1 MDQGKGTRIATNVK
15 VKLIFLG
22 GVAEVG
28 KNMFV
33 LEHGD
38 DIIVVDCGVAFPH
51 EEQPGVDLVLP
62 DITYLRQN
70 RQKVRAIFIT
80 HGHEDHIGSLPY
92 LLPDINVPLYA
103 TKLTLGLISVKLKE
117 VGLLEKAEL
126 IEFNPDTNDKID
138 AGVFSVEPFR
148 VCHSIPDAVGLG
160 ISTPAGLIVHTGDFK
175 LDETP
180 IDGRQTDY
188 AKLEAFKKRGVRLL
202 ISDCVH
208 IESRG
213 FTPSERVVGETYEEV
228 FATAGGRIIVATFA
242 SLIARIQQVID
253 TAAKFNRKV
262 ATLGRSLEN
271 NVKIAMELGYLTDPD
286 RVLIDSK
293 EAANLPDAKVV
304 YIVTGSQGEPMAVL
318 SRIAKGDHREVKVGP
333 GDTVIVSATPIPGN
347 ETSVYRI
354 INQIFRSGA
363 EVIYSA
369 RARVHVS
376 GHASR
381 DELAK
386 MFEMVSPRDVVP
398 FHGEHRHMAL
408 YADMAMEQGLS
419 PDRITFAEIGDVIEI
434 DNDSVQVNGRVDA
447 GYVYVDGIT
456 VGAVGDVVIRDRR
469 ALSSE
474 GILMV
479 VVSVDRE
486 TGLIVAGPE
495 IMTRGFVYA
504 KEANELLE
512 STKNHLRAMLGEYT
526 NGHQTDDWGYLSRQ
540 LRDATAQFLYKETR
554 RRPMILP
561 MVMEV

>member
-1 MDQGKGTRIATNVK
+1 
-15 VKLIFLG
+15 LG

-33 LEHGD
+33 LEYED

-51 EEQPGVDLVLP
+51 EEQPGIDLVLP
-62 DITYLRQN
+62 DIAYLRQN
-70 RQKVRAIFIT
+70 RNRVRAIFIT

-103 TKLTLGLISVKLKE
+103 TKLTLGLISVKLE
-117 VGLLEKAEL
+117 ERGLLKSAEL
-126 IEFNPDTNDKID
+126 IEFDPDSDEKLT
-138 AGVFSVEPFR
+138 AGVFTVEPFR
-148 VCHSIPDAVGLG
+148 VCHSIPDAVGFG
-160 ISTPAGLIVHTGDFK
+160 ITTPVGLIVHTGDFK
-175 LDETP
+175 FDDTP
-180 IDGRQTDY
+180 IDGRTTDY
-188 AKLEAFKKRGVRLL
+188 AKLDVFRNRGVRLL

-208 IESRG
+208 IESG
-213 FTPSERVVGETYEEV
+213 GSTPSERIVGETYEQI
-228 FATAGGRIIVATFA
+228 FAESNGRIIIATFA
-242 SLIARIQQVID
+242 SLIARIQQIID
-253 TAAKFNRKV
+253 TAALFDRKV

-271 NVKIAMELGYLTDPD
+271 NVRVAMELGYLTDSG
-286 RVLIDSK
+286 RVLVDSK
-293 EAANLPDAKVV
+293 EAAQLPDNKVV

-318 SRIAKGDHREVKVGP
+318 SRIAKGDHREVSVHE

-347 ETSVYRI
+347 ETSVFRI
-354 INQIFRSGA
+354 INQLFRSGA

-369 RARVHVS
+369 RALVHVS

-381 DELAK
+381 DELGR
-386 MFEMVSPRDVVP
+386 MLDLVQPRDVVP

-408 YADMAMEQGLS
+408 YADLAMEHGLTS
-419 PDRITFAEIGDVIEI
+419 DHVHFAEIGDVIEI
-434 DNDSVQVNGRVDA
+434 SNDNVVIEKRVDS
-447 GYVYVDGIT
+447 GYVYVDGIS

-486 TGLIVAGPE
+486 TGIIVAGPE
-495 IMTRGFVYA
+495 ILTRGFVHA
-504 KEANELLE
+504 KESNDLLE
-512 STKNHLRAMLGEYT
+512 ATKSHLRDTLSEYT

-540 LRDATAQFLYKETR
+540 LRDTTAQFLYKETR

>member
-1 MDQGKGTRIATNVK
+1 
-15 VKLIFLG
+15 LG

-33 LEHGD
+33 LEYED

-51 EEQPGVDLVLP
+51 EEQPGIDLVLP
-62 DITYLRQN
+62 DIAYLRQN
-70 RQKVRAIFIT
+70 RNRVRAIFIT

-103 TKLTLGLISVKLKE
+103 TKLTLGLISVILE
-117 VGLLEKAEL
+117 ERGLLKSAEL
-126 IEFNPDTNDKID
+126 IEFDPDSDEKLT
-138 AGVFSVEPFR
+138 AGVFTVEPFR
-148 VCHSIPDAVGLG
+148 VCHSIPDAVGFG
-160 ISTPAGLIVHTGDFK
+160 ITTPVGLIVHTGDFK
-175 LDETP
+175 FDDTP
-180 IDGRQTDY
+180 IDGRTTDY
-188 AKLEAFKKRGVRLL
+188 AKLDVFRNRGVRLL

-208 IESRG
+208 IESG
-213 FTPSERVVGETYEEV
+213 GSTPSERIVGETYEQI
-228 FATAGGRIIVATFA
+228 FAESNGRIIIATFA
-242 SLIARIQQVID
+242 SLIARIQQIID
-253 TAAKFNRKV
+253 TAALFDRKV

-271 NVKIAMELGYLTDPD
+271 NVRVAMELGYLTDSG
-286 RVLIDSK
+286 RVLVDSK
-293 EAANLPDAKVV
+293 EAAQLPDNKVV

-318 SRIAKGDHREVKVGP
+318 SRIAKGDHREVSVHE

-347 ETSVYRI
+347 ETSVFRI
-354 INQIFRSGA
+354 INQLFRSGA

-369 RARVHVS
+369 RALVHVS

-381 DELAK
+381 DELGR
-386 MFEMVSPRDVVP
+386 MLDLVQPRDVVP

-408 YADMAMEQGLS
+408 YADLAMEHGLTS
-419 PDRITFAEIGDVIEI
+419 DHVHFAEIGDVIEI
-434 DNDSVQVNGRVDA
+434 SNDNVVIEKRVDS
-447 GYVYVDGIT
+447 GYVYVDGIS

-486 TGLIVAGPE
+486 TGIIVAGPE
-495 IMTRGFVYA
+495 ILTRGFVHA
-504 KEANELLE
+504 KESNDLLE
-512 STKNHLRAMLGEYT
+512 ATKSHLRDTLSEYT

-540 LRDATAQFLYKETR
+540 LRDTTAQFLYKETR

>member
-1 MDQGKGTRIATNVK
+1 
-15 VKLIFLG
+15 LIFLG
-22 GVAEVG
+22 GIAEVG
-28 KNMFV
+28 KNMFI
-33 LEHGD
+33 LESED

-51 EEQPGVDLVLP
+51 EEQPGIDLVLP
-62 DITYLRQN
+62 DISYLRQK
-70 RQKVRAIFIT
+70 RGKIRAIFIT

-92 LLPDINVPLYA
+92 LLPDINAPLYG
-103 TKLTLGLISVKLKE
+103 TRLTLGLISVKLE
-117 VGLLEKAEL
+117 ERGLKQSAQL
-126 IEFNPDTNDKID
+126 IEFDPDTDVVLT
-138 AGVFSVEPFR
+138 AGAFTVEPFR

-160 ISTPAGLIVHTGDFK
+160 ITTPVGLIVHTGDFK
-175 LDETP
+175 FDETP
-180 IDGRQTDY
+180 IDGRITDY
-188 AKLEAFKKRGVRLL
+188 RKLDTFRQRGVRLL

-208 IESRG
+208 IESKG
-213 FTPSERVVGETYEEV
+213 MTPSERVIGETYSQI
-228 FATAGGRIIVATFA
+228 FAEAEGRIIVATFA

-253 TAAKFNRKV
+253 TAAAHGRKV

-271 NVKIAMELGYLTDPD
+271 NVRVAMELGYLSDPD

-293 EAANLPDAKVV
+293 VAANLPDRQVV

-318 SRIAKGDHREVKVGP
+318 SRIAKGDHREVTIGP

-354 INQIFRSGA
+354 INQLFRAGA

-369 RARVHVS
+369 RALVHVS

-381 DELAK
+381 GELGR
-386 MFEMVSPRDVVP
+386 MLDLVQPRDVVP

-408 YADMAMEQGLS
+408 YADLATEHGVG
-419 PDRITFAEIGDVIEI
+419 PDNITFAENGDVIEI
-434 DNDSVQVNGRVDA
+434 TTNHVIVKDRVEA
-447 GYVYVDGIT
+447 GYVYVDGIS
-456 VGAVGDVVIRDRR
+456 VGEVGDVVIRDRR

-474 GILMV
+474 GMLMV

-486 TGLIVAGPE
+486 TGQIVAGPE
-495 IMTRGFVYA
+495 ILTRGFVYA
-504 KEANELLE
+504 KEATELLDAVK
-512 STKNHLRAMLGEYT
+512 SHLLDRLADYT

-561 MVMEV
+561 MVLEV